1 MVLCIACPLSG
12 KPVYFSLE
20 SLTTV
25 HDYIDSFCCEVYYCV
40 LYFVLFIVVLMCTFF
55 LCKSQKEFLNRKFR
69 VKIDKL
75 ITFCA
80 SLQVFTANF
89 PPNH

>member
-25 HDYIDSFCCEVYYCV
+25 HDYIDSFCCEVLLC
-40 LYFVLFIVVLMCTFF
+40 IVFCPV
-55 LCKSQKEFLNRKFR
+55 NR
-69 VKIDKL
+69 
-75 ITFCA
+75 CA
-80 SLQVFTANF
+80 HVHVFPLQISKNF
-89 PPNH
+89 SIESFE

>member
-25 HDYIDSFCCEVYYCV
+25 HDYIDSFCCEVLLC
-40 LYFVLFIVVLMCTFF
+40 IVFCTVYRCAHVHVFPVQIS
-55 LCKSQKEFLNRKFR
+55 KRISQSKVSSEDR
-69 VKIDKL
+69 
-75 ITFCA
+75 
-80 SLQVFTANF
+80 
-89 PPNH
+89 